1 VAGGWHLDPFVI
13 VGLLLVT
20 ALYARGVAVV
30 WRRGGAGALVGRA
43 QVVAFAVGLAVL
55 AVALLSPLD
64 ALAHLLFSAHMVQHV
79 LLMLVAAPLLV
90 FGAPLLPALWALPRG
105 VRLALGRR
113 WNAWRGVRRAWHAL
127 TGPVAVWSVLA
138 TTLWVWHLPGPY
150 QAAVLH
156 GGLHRLEHA
165 TMLGASLLFWWVV
178 IAPVGRRRIDGGTAV
193 LLVFATKVQSATL
206 GALITFVP
214 TPLYPVYEGGA
225 ALWGMTLL
233 QDQHL
238 AGLVMGTVSGL
249 VYLVAG
255 SALFLSWLRTIERRS
270 RPPGADAAPRVVR
283 APDLVLGSR
292 LDAGSA
298 DRRTPSDRAGIA
310 P

>member
-1 VAGGWHLDPFVI
+1 
-13 VGLLLVT
+13 
-20 ALYARGVAVV
+20 
-30 WRRGGAGALVGRA
+30 
-43 QVVAFAVGLAVL
+43 
-55 AVALLSPLD
+55 
-64 ALAHLLFSAHMVQHV
+64 
-79 LLMLVAAPLLV
+79 
-90 FGAPLLPALWALPRG
+90 
-105 VRLALGRR
+105 
-113 WNAWRGVRRAWHAL
+113 
-127 TGPVAVWSVLA
+127 
-138 TTLWVWHLPGPY
+138 
-150 QAAVLH
+150 
-156 GGLHRLEHA
+156 
-165 TMLGASLLFWWVV
+165 MLGASLLFWWVV
-178 IAPVGRRRIDGGTAV
+178 IAPVGRRRIDGGTTV

-270 RPPGADAAPRVVR
+270 RPLGADAVPRVVR

-298 DRRTPSDRAGIA
+298 DRRTPSEGGRMVS
-310 P
+310 